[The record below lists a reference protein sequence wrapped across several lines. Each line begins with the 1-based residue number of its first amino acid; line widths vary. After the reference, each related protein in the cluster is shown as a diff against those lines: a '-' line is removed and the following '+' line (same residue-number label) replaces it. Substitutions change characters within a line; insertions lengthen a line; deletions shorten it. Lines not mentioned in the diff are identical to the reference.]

1 MQPYIVQPKRS
12 RVTQAATSSE
22 LAFGVIFGDRGD
34 IRPTAASVMQILI
47 NVRHTLY
54 CMVRVAAARSALGR
68 YRPTSVG
75 VPRRRARGE
84 AVGRSVLSL
93 PTCCSSAQPESEP
106 HASSQ
111 PDQPGRERLPVLVG
125 RSASQLARTPLVTV
139 SGETKKRGEISR
151 TSRAGPWSAACCRA
165 RRG

>member
-111 PDQPGRERLPVLVG
+111 PDQPGRERLPA
-125 RSASQLARTPLVTV
+125 REELALPFQVKLNTTV
-139 SGETKKRGEISR
+139 KRGEISR